1 MLSDNSGKMTNT
13 FTNLESISDTLAAA
27 DIYGSVAKLKSS
39 LEKAAV
45 LMDNMNK
52 GQGSAGQ
59 FMTNDT
65 LYTNL
70 TNSLESL
77 NAFLVDLK
85 ANPKR
90 YLQFSVF

>member
-1 MLSDNSGKMTNT
+1 M
-13 FTNLESISDTLAAA
+13 E
-27 DIYGSVAKLKSS
+27 
-39 LEKAAV
+39 
-45 LMDNMNK
+45 NMNK